1 MLQAT
6 KKQIKT
12 HKGIYRLAKK
22 FRDTVR
28 SIPYTLQALKP
39 KQNNHNLMLGY
50 SGKVERWITFDIVPG
65 ADYLGDI
72 KNLEL
77 FKSNSMNKVYA
88 SHVLEHVN
96 CDEALI
102 VIKEVHRVLKPGG
115 IFFVAVPDLV
125 NISNLLKTEYAETAI
140 DIIFGVN
147 RRVSEF
153 YPQHKYGYTK
163 ELLEKKIV
171 EAGFVDIAEFEPF
184 LDDTS
189 LKQVGTVQVS
199 ICLSGRKKG

>member
-50 SGKVERWITFDIVPG
+50 SGKVERWITFNIVPG

-96 CDEALI
+96 CDEGLI

-115 IFFVAVPDLV
+115 IFLLQFPTWLTLV
-125 NISNLLKTEYAETAI
+125 TY
-140 DIIFGVN
+140 
-147 RRVSEF
+147 
-153 YPQHKYGYTK
+153 
-163 ELLEKKIV
+163 
-171 EAGFVDIAEFEPF
+171 
-184 LDDTS
+184 
-189 LKQVGTVQVS
+189 LKQSTPK
-199 ICLSGRKKG
+199 LL